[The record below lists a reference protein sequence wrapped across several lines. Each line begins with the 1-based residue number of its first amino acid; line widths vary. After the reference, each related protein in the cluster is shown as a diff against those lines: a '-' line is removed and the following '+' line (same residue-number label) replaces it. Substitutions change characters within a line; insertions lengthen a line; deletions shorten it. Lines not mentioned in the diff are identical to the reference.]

1 MNKVDYLR
9 KRFAD
14 AFRKAH
20 YSEATDIGKRLLAE
34 MSRNGRTGSEAFAS
48 DAYNLALAYEKAGDL
63 KSASEAYKSSVWHS
77 GNYDN
82 ESLLFAK
89 CLTSYAAM
97 LSEAGATETAYFMY
111 AKACDIKTEK
121 LRTSD
126 PLVADS
132 LYNLANAAN
141 EVNMTDIALEYHIK
155 ALEIREKN
163 GDLNDVVNSLHSI
176 AFLHEKNKSLDKACE
191 YAKRAVAQAIEIDD
205 ELTYPRACIYLA
217 ELYAKNN
224 KPSDALEMYG
234 FAADELG
241 HLYGKEHSAYLNTAF
256 TRATL
261 LGMEAYYPEAEE
273 AYMEIL
279 DVFRGLLGTN
289 HLFYANCLRNLALIY
304 EKQNELIASRDT
316 FLKVVK
322 IKQKISNCFSHD
334 IISVLRL
341 NLKMGL
347 DREALEALV
356 YALMYCDKS
365 SWGYETCRNLI
376 ASVILSDYVHESV
389 DFFRMAEELEGSPQL
404 SDIIDYWTMWEKI
417 PFSEMG

>member
-14 AFRKAH
+14 AYRKAN
-20 YSEATDIGKRLLAE
+20 YNEATDIGKRLLAE
-34 MSRNGRTGSEAFAS
+34 LSRNGRSGSENFAC
-48 DAYNLALAYEKAGDL
+48 DTYNLALAYEKAGDL

-77 GNYDN
+77 GSFDN

-89 CLTSYAAM
+89 CLTSYAAL
-97 LSEAGATETAYFMY
+97 LSNAGAIETAYFMY
-111 AKACDIKTEK
+111 AKACDIKSRK
-121 LRTSD
+121 LKASD
-126 PLVADS
+126 PSFADS

-141 EVNMTDIALEYHIK
+141 EIDMTEIALEYHME

-163 GDLNDVVNSLHSI
+163 GDTLDMVNSLHSI

-191 YAKRAVAQAIEIDD
+191 FAKRAVAYAIEIDD

-224 KPSDALEMYG
+224 KANEALEMYN
-234 FAADELG
+234 FAADEIGLV
-241 HLYGKEHSAYLNTAF
+241 YGKEHSAYLNTAF

-261 LGMEAYYPEAEE
+261 LGMEAFYPEAEK
-273 AYMEIL
+273 AYTEIL
-279 DVFRGLLGTN
+279 DVFFGLLGPN

-304 EKQNELIASRDT
+304 EKQGELLLSRDT

-322 IKQKISNCFSHD
+322 IKQKLANCFSQD

-356 YALMYCDKS
+356 YALMYGEKS
-365 SWGYETCRNLI
+365 AWGYDTCRNLI
-376 ASVILSDYVHESV
+376 ITIIMNEYKFENE
-389 DFFRMAEELEGSPQL
+389 DFFQMARELDGSPQL
-404 SDIIDYWTMWEKI
+404 DEIINFWTAWENAD
-417 PFSEMG
+417 